1 MITITKN
8 KITDVL
14 EKKKEYRKTVSRK
27 ENEKN
32 I

>member
-1 MITITKN
+1 MITKN

-14 EKKKEYRKTVSRK
+14 EKKKEDRKSFSRK

>member
-14 EKKKEYRKTVSRK
+14 EKKKEDRKSFSRK
-27 ENEKN
+27 EKEKN